1 MTKSADKTPPLK
13 KMATFIVDKRKAFY
27 LVYSLLM
34 IFNIFS
40 IGWVNVNN
48 DLTDYLSEETETH
61 KGLMVMKSDFTTY
74 ATAEV
79 MVDNVTFADAD
90 MLCAELKKI
99 EGVKEIAFD
108 DTPDHYLKGAAL
120 FSVTFDGNSGDE
132 ICDTAINEIENY
144 LSDYDTYIHIS
155 SESGSNLDDEMKIV
169 MSIAVVIIVTV
180 LLITSKSYMEVPV
193 LLLTFGTA
201 ALLNK
206 GTNFLLGEISFISNS
221 VDAVLQLALA
231 IDYAIILCHRYTEE
245 RDTHEPR
252 EAVIWALTKA
262 IPEISGSCMTTLSGL
277 AAMGFM
283 QFKIGIDMAIVLIKA
298 ILISIITV
306 FTLMP
311 GLLFSF
317 SKLIDK
323 TRHKKFLPKITG
335 FTNAVVKLRYIT
347 PCIFGVVIVIA
358 FFLSSNCPY
367 AYSYTNIETFRKNES
382 QLEKEEIEERFGT
395 PNILAVIVP
404 SGDYDKEQQLYK
416 ELEALDEVD
425 SVMGIASVAV
435 DEDDEDSYNVGD
447 SLTPREFSEFSDM
460 DIEIVRLLYSA
471 YAADHKN
478 YGRIVG
484 GIDTYKIS
492 LIDMVEFAYEAID
505 YGYVTLDD
513 EEREDL
519 DKIYDSLKDGK
530 AQLESDNHTR
540 LVMNLNISEE
550 SEETFA
556 FLDKAR
562 NIAKKYYGDD
572 VLLTGNATS
581 NFDLSESFA
590 TDNIVIN
597 ILSILFVLIVMVFT
611 FQSAGIPI
619 ILILV
624 IQGSIW
630 INFSFPSL
638 QNSPV
643 FFMGYLVV
651 SSIQMGANI
660 DYAIVMTSRYTEGRK
675 TKNKLDAIKEALELA
690 FPTIFTSGSI
700 LACAG
705 IAISLLCSDPAV
717 SSIGVALGRGTITSI
732 ILVMLIL
739 PQLLVLGD
747 FIIERT
753 SFSKIKERTNEAKSE
768 VQEIE

>member
-1 MTKSADKTPPLK
+1 MTKSTGKTKPLE

-27 LVYSLLM
+27 LVYVLLM
-34 IFNIFS
+34 VFSIFS
-40 IGWVNVNN
+40 MSWVNVNN
-48 DLTDYLSEETETH
+48 DLTDYLSPETETR
-61 KGLMVMKSDFTTY
+61 KGLTVMDSDFTTY
-74 ATAEV
+74 GTAEV
-79 MVDNVTFADAD
+79 MVDNITYKQANT
-90 MLCAELKKI
+90 LCAKLEEI
-99 EGVKEIAFD
+99 EGVKEVAFD
-108 DTPDHYLKGAAL
+108 DTDDHYSDGAAL
-120 FSVTFDGNSGDE
+120 FSVTFDGSSNDE
-132 ICDTAINEIENY
+132 ICDRAIAEIENR
-144 LSDYDTYIHIS
+144 LSDYDTYVHIS
-155 SESGSNLDDEMKIV
+155 SDRGSDIEDEMKIV
-169 MSIAVVIIVTV
+169 MSIAVIIIITV

-206 GTNFLLGEISFISNS
+206 GTNFLVGEISFISNS

-245 RDTHEPR
+245 REIHQPR
-252 EAVIWALTKA
+252 EAVIQALTKS
-262 IPEISGSCMTTLSGL
+262 IPEIAGSCMTTLSGL

-323 TRHKKFLPKITG
+323 TRHKKFLPQITG
-335 FTNAVVKLRYIT
+335 FTNTVVKLRYIT

-367 AYSYTNIETFRKNES
+367 AYSYTNIETFRKNDS
-382 QLEKEEIEERFGT
+382 QIAQQKIEDTFGT
-395 PNILAVIVP
+395 PNTLAVIVP

-425 SVMGIASVAV
+425 SVLGIASVAV
-435 DEDDEDSYNVGD
+435 DEDDEDSYTVGD

-460 DIEIVRLLYSA
+460 DIELVRLLYSA
-471 YAADHKN
+471 YAAEHEN

-505 YGYVTLDD
+505 CGYVTLDD

-519 DKIYDSLKDGK
+519 DEMYDSLQDGK
-530 AQLESDNHTR
+530 AQLESDAHTR

-572 VLLTGNATS
+572 VLLVGNATS
-581 NFDLSESFA
+581 NFDLSDSFA

-611 FQSAGIPI
+611 FQSVGIPF

-630 INFSFPSL
+630 INFSFPTI

-643 FFMGYLVV
+643 FFMSYLVV
-651 SSIQMGANI
+651 SSVQMGANI
-660 DYAIVMTSRYTEGRK
+660 DYAIVMTSRYTEARK
-675 TKNKLDAIKEALELA
+675 TMNKLDAIKEALELA
-690 FPTIFTSGSI
+690 FPTIFTSGTI
-700 LACAG
+700 LASAG

-747 FIIERT
+747 FIIEKT
-753 SFSKIKERTNEAKSE
+753 SFAKIKERTIEAKSE